1 MRDKKGLV
9 VSVTNQKG
17 GVGKT
22 TTAVNLATALAASGE
37 SVLVVDF
44 DPQGNATTA
53 LDARNSTNSDN
64 VYGLLM
70 GDCTGKQAVHETLV
84 PGLHIVPSTVHL
96 SGAEVELVP
105 AFSREFK
112 LKEALSEIRHQ
123 YDYVFIDCPPSL
135 GLLTINALTAS
146 DKYLVPLQSEFFA
159 LEGVSQLINT
169 VQIVKNRLNQDLSL
183 MGVLMTMVDSRNN
196 LSKQVE
202 TEVRNYFANDVF
214 KTVIPRNV
222 RVSEAPSHG
231 RPVILYDTFCPG
243 SRAYMSLAAEV
254 LRGVPTQSRGF
265 AGKVKHSNDGVA
277 A

>member
-1 MRDKKGLV
+1 MSDKKGLV
-9 VSVTNQKG
+9 ISVTNQKG

-22 TTAVNLATALAASGE
+22 TTAVNLATALAACGE
-37 SVLVVDF
+37 KVLVVDF
-44 DPQGNATTA
+44 DPQGNATTSFGVA
-53 LDARNSTNSDN
+53 KATNSNN

-70 GDCTGKQAVHETLV
+70 GDCDGEQAVHKTLV
-84 PGLHIVPSTVHL
+84 PGLDIVPSTVHL

-105 AFSREFK
+105 AFSREYK
-112 LKEALSEIRHQ
+112 LKEALAPLAPD
-123 YDYVFIDCPPSL
+123 YDYIFIDCPPSL

-159 LEGVSQLINT
+159 LEGVSQLIST
-169 VQIVKNRLNQDLSL
+169 VQLVKNRLNKDLSL
-183 MGVLMTMVDSRNN
+183 MGVLMTMVDMRNN

-202 TEVRNYFANDVF
+202 EEVRSYFGGDVF

-243 SRAYMSLAAEV
+243 SRAYMSLAAEI
-254 LRGVPTQSRGF
+254 LRGVPTQTRGF
-265 AGKVKHSNDGVA
+265 AGKVQHKDNGVA

>member
-70 GDCTGKQAVHETLV
+70 GDCTGEQAVHETLV

-112 LKEALSEIRHQ
+112 LKEALSGIRHQ
-123 YDYVFIDCPPSL
+123 YDYVFVDCPPSL

-159 LEGVSQLINT
+159 LEGVSQLIST

-183 MGVLMTMVDSRNN
+183 MGVLMTMVDARNN

-202 TEVRNYFANDVF
+202 EEVRNYFGDDVF

-231 RPVILYDTFCPG
+231 RPVILYDTFCLG

-254 LRGVPTQSRGF
+254 LRGVPTQSRGY

>member
-1 MRDKKGLV
+1 MSDRKGLV

-22 TTAVNLATALAASGE
+22 TTAVNLATALAACGE
-37 SVLVVDF
+37 KVLVVDF
-44 DPQGNATTA
+44 DPQGNATTGLGVQKA
-53 LDARNSTNSDN
+53 TNSDN
-64 VYGLLM
+64 VYGMLM
-70 GDCTGKQAVHETLV
+70 GDCKNTDAIHETLV
-84 PGLHIVPSTVHL
+84 PGLDIVPSTVHL

-105 AFSREFK
+105 AFSREYK
-112 LKEALSEIRHQ
+112 LKEALSDIRSK
-123 YDYVFIDCPPSL
+123 YDYIFIDSPPSL

-146 DKYLVPLQSEFFA
+146 DEYLVPLQSEFFA
-159 LEGVSQLINT
+159 LEGVSQLIST
-169 VQIVKNRLNQDLSL
+169 VQLVKNRLNKDLSL
-183 MGVLMTMVDSRNN
+183 MGVLMTMVDTRNN

-202 TEVRNYFANDVF
+202 EEVRSYFGGDVF
-214 KTVIPRNV
+214 KTIIPRNV

-254 LRGVPTQSRGF
+254 LRGTPTQTRGYD
-265 AGKVKHSNDGVA
+265 GRVKHKDSGVA